1 MTVETARLI
10 AFSLGFGAIGYI
22 VGWMRILWQ
31 IYKCFPDLYDEMK
44 RRCANDNP

>member
-22 VGWMRILWQ
+22 VGGMRVMWQ
-31 IYKCFPDLYDEMK
+31 IYKYFPDLYDEMK
-44 RRCANDNP
+44 RRCSDEC